1 MKAPTIQG
9 IYNSSPE
16 SLWSFLWALPSS
28 FEAMTLYALV
38 LGAVVGMCA
47 HYITR
52 WATGDIAGS
61 LLNYL
66 FLQNPR
72 ATVLAVIGILVELCG
87 EIGTGLFTSQSGEFV
102 GWGLVLL
109 SGLKTGYVGD
119 SIANKGTRVAWT
131 EEQRTATVAP
141 GKTPSPNPPG
151 PVPPATT

>member
-72 ATVLAVIGILVELCG
+72 ATVLAVIGILVEYGDQGCRLPLCG
-87 EIGTGLFTSQSGEFV
+87 TRRPGTGSRS
-102 GWGLVLL
+102 
-109 SGLKTGYVGD
+109 
-119 SIANKGTRVAWT
+119 
-131 EEQRTATVAP
+131 
-141 GKTPSPNPPG
+141 
-151 PVPPATT
+151 